1 MHSTHPLPTAFRAD
15 ASFWIPEP
23 QQSLIDVVASVYG
36 LYSSDGQAFEAVL
49 YYLHRLNP
57 QVFNVTAPM
66 GAIVLKIIDFHVSGP
81 QSLVAQNKDAVVKHL
96 QTEFRSLD
104 FVYQSLCKNLP
115 SKKEDLQAYRL
126 TVGFLSEV
134 GPTSATLAG
143 LGMGMMQNTTSAP
156 LQLELKNLLN
166 LHQQRKIGNLS
177 DKQFKLAQEQII
189 RRVRKALGWTEKYHF
204 GYKTA
209 RQALYSKHS
218 HGFKPTRKVMEQL
231 EHVKFLNRVTKGGGL
246 LLTAIGLKMSCG
258 AISES
263 PADQKV
269 LTTYSEIGGFSG
281 SLIGGFA
288 FGLIELSGPVSW
300 VVGLGIALGA
310 GYAASELGS
319 AAGKKIYSKYGDIFY
334 LSNSALVK
342 NWCGR

>member
-1 MHSTHPLPTAFRAD
+1 MHTTHPLPTAFRAD

-23 QQSLIDVVASVYG
+23 RQSLIDVVASVYG
-36 LYSSDGQAFEAVL
+36 LHSSDGQAFEAVL

-57 QVFNVTAPM
+57 QVFNVTAPL

-96 QTEFRSLD
+96 QTEFCSLD

-115 SKKEDLQAYRL
+115 SKKEDLQAYRV

-166 LHQQRKIGNLS
+166 LHQQRKIGNLN

-218 HGFKPTRKVMEQL
+218 HGLKPTQKVMEQL

-246 LLTAIGLKMSCG
+246 LLTAIGLKMSCN
-258 AISES
+258 AISA
-263 PADQKV
+263 ADENHRTAVAYQ
-269 LTTYSEIGGFSG
+269 
-281 SLIGGFA
+281 
-288 FGLIELSGPVSW
+288 
-300 VVGLGIALGA
+300 
-310 GYAASELGS
+310 ELGS
-319 AAGKKIYSKYGDIFY
+319 QITSVLAGTLMGLMVFSGPMGWVAALVITGATGYGASLLGQAGGEVLYDNLGDI
-334 LSNSALVK
+334 LDLKSSIVLQ
-342 NWCGR
+342 NWCAR